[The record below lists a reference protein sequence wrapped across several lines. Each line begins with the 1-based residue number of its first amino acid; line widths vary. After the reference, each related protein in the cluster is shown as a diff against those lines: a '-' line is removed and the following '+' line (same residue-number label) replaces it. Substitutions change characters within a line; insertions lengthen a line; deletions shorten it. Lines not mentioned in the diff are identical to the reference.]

1 MPKGHELTNAEKT
14 ELLKEAMG
22 WYFDGVKPL
31 VWNPCENIKH
41 LERLMMTV
49 YWEPFSSDMV
59 KIFSDMVKST
69 DAMMPFTKDGREKL
83 VDLCGVCLG
92 LWEVSEIKE

>member
-1 MPKGHELTNAEKT
+1 MKSELEISQAEKL
-14 ELLKEAMG
+14 ELLKEEMG
-22 WYFDGVKPL
+22 WYFGGVAPND
-31 VWNPCENIKH
+31 WNPYENIKH

>member
-1 MPKGHELTNAEKT
+1 MKSELEISQAEKL
-14 ELLKEAMG
+14 ELLKEEMG
-22 WYFDGVKPL
+22 WYFGGVAPND
-31 VWNPCENIKH
+31 WNPYENIKH
-41 LERLMMTV
+41 LERLMA
-49 YWEPFSSDMV
+49 EAQEREKEKGSFL
-59 KIFSDMVKST
+59 DMVKST

>member
-1 MPKGHELTNAEKT
+1 MATPTQAEKL
-14 ELLKEAMG
+14 ELLKEEMG

-31 VWNPCENIKH
+31 VWNPYENIKH

-49 YWEPFSSDMV
+49 YWEPF
-59 KIFSDMVKST
+59 FSDMVKST

-83 VDLCGVCLG
+83 VDLCGNALK
-92 LWEVSEIKE
+92 LW